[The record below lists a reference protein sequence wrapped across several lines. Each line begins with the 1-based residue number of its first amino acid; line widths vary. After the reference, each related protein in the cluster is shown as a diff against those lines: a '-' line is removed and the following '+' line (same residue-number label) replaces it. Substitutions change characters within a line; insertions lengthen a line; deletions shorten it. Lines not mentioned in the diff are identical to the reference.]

1 MTRLGFRVF
10 GVLSVA
16 LLGGLV
22 VAAQPAGAVED
33 SHAKHVLLISVDGLH
48 QSDLAWYLSKNPDS
62 TLAKLV
68 RSGKSYSNAMTP
80 FPSDSFPGLVSQVTG
95 GNLPGTTGI
104 YYDDSFNHALF
115 APGSNCAGTPGTEV
129 TYFEALDK
137 NPLLLSA
144 GDPGVN
150 PAGLPDNILSMT
162 GDAKSVIDASQLPLA
177 KTAAGCTPV
186 YPDQY
191 INVNTVFE
199 VARAAGLRTAW
210 TDKHVAYEVVN
221 GPSGTG
227 VQDLFAPE
235 INSDATAAGVTTWTA
250 GSDWTKDNGLT
261 QMYDSFKVQSV
272 INEINGFD
280 HSGKNRVGTPAI
292 FGMNFQTVSTAQ
304 KLPSGGYNLKADG
317 TTVPS
322 PLVETALDYI
332 DTKVGDMELA
342 LKRRGL
348 AGNTTII
355 LSAKHGQS
363 PINPKDLTRIDDG
376 AIIDRLNAD
385 WKAADPVHH
394 TTDLVAFAIDDDGW
408 LMWTNDRSAAALN
421 FAKTK
426 LLSYSGKGTDVTGAS
441 KPYTSSGLASVAVG
455 ADAAAMFGVSFPDDR
470 APDVVGIAQ
479 LGTVYTGGKGKIA
492 EHGGDNPPDRNV
504 ALVVSGGGVEAGGVN
519 TSPVETAQIAPTI
532 LRLLGL
538 DPKSLKAVQMEHTAV
553 LPGI

>member
-1 MTRLGFRVF
+1 MTRLRFRVF
-10 GVLSVA
+10 GVLTVA
-16 LLGGLV
+16 ALSAIV
-22 VAAQPAGAVED
+22 VAAQPAGADD
-33 SHAKHVLLISVDGLH
+33 SHTKHVLLISVDGLH
-48 QSDLAWYLSKNPDS
+48 QSDLTWYVSKHPDS

-68 RSGKSYSNAMTP
+68 HDGKSYSHAMTP
-80 FPSDSFPGLVSQVTG
+80 FPSDSYPGIVSQATG
-95 GNLPGTTGI
+95 GKFPGTTGI
-104 YYDDSFNHALF
+104 YYDDSFNHNLY
-115 APGSNCAGTPGTEV
+115 APGSNCSGSAGTEV

-137 NPLLLSA
+137 NPNLLSA

-162 GDAKSVIDASQLPLA
+162 GNAKSLIDNTQLPLD
-177 KTAAGCTPV
+177 KTKGCAPV

-191 INVNTVFE
+191 IKVNTIFD

-210 TDKHVAYEVVN
+210 TDKHAAYEVLN

-235 INSDATAAGVTTWTA
+235 INSLATAAGVTTWTA

-272 INEINGFD
+272 INEIDGFD

-304 KLPSGGYNLKADG
+304 KLPSGGYSLKADG
-317 TTVPS
+317 TTVPA
-322 PLVETALDYI
+322 PLLESALDDVNNKI
-332 DTKVGDMELA
+332 GDMQAA

-348 AGNTTII
+348 EGNTTIV
-355 LSAKHGQS
+355 LSSKHGQS

-408 LMWTNDRSAAALN
+408 LMWTNDRSSAALD
-421 FAKTK
+421 FAKTH
-426 LLSYSGKGTDVTGAS
+426 LLSYSGTGTDVTGA
-441 KPYTSSGLASVAVG
+441 KKAYTNSGLTSVTVG
-455 ADAAAMFGVSFPDDR
+455 LDAAEMFGLNATDER
-470 APDVVGIAQ
+470 APDVVGVAKV
-479 LGTVYTGGKGKIA
+479 GTVYTGGKGKIA
-492 EHGGDNPPDRNV
+492 EHGGDNPADRNV
-504 ALVVSGGGVEAGGVN
+504 PIVVSGAGVEEGPVN
-519 TSPVETAQIAPTI
+519 STPVDTAQIAPTI

-538 DPKSLKAVQMEHTAV
+538 DPNQLKAVQKEHTAE
-553 LPGI
+553 LPGF